1 MPELPEVESIRRT
14 LLPRI
19 LDQKIWQ
26 VRIHR
31 ADVVHSGVHLPSLLL
46 GQPITTIKR
55 LGKQLALVSANE
67 RCICIHLGMSGALT
81 CGPAKRALLPHTHV
95 VWSIEDQ
102 ELRFRDPRRFGGIW
116 PFINVETLHHQRWN
130 SLGPDA
136 LTIKPN
142 SLLYQLLQTTRPLKT
157 VLLDQGILAGLGNI
171 YVDELLYLCK
181 IHPLQQANALGLTE
195 VSVLII
201 KMRQLLKRAIR
212 TGGSTLRDYV
222 DGEGQPGRY
231 QKQHCVYGRAGKSC
245 LRCQRKLNIM
255 QISGRS
261 TVWCG
266 TCQGRRILKSSS

>member
-1 MPELPEVESIRRT
+1 MPELPEVESVKRT
-14 LLPRI
+14 LLPKI
-19 LDQKIWQ
+19 LDQEISQ

-31 ADVVHSGVHLPSLLL
+31 ADVIRGDAHLPSLLL
-46 GQPITTIKR
+46 GQSITAIKR

-67 RCICIHLGMSGALT
+67 RCICVHLGMSGTLT
-81 CGPAKRALLPHTHV
+81 CGPAKRSLLPHTHV

-116 PFINVETLHHQRWN
+116 PFINLEALHYQRWN
-130 SLGPDA
+130 GLGLDA
-136 LTIKPN
+136 LTIKPTG
-142 SLLYQLLQTTRPLKT
+142 LLDQLLRTTRPLKT

-195 VSVLII
+195 VSVLVT

-212 TGGSTLRDYV
+212 TGGSTLRDHV
-222 DGEGQPGRY
+222 DGQGRPGQY
-231 QKQHCVYGRAGKSC
+231 QKQHCVYGREGKPC
-245 LRCQRKLNIM
+245 RRCQRELGTM
-255 QISGRS
+255 RISGRN

-266 TCQGRRILKSSS
+266 TCQGRIILKSSS